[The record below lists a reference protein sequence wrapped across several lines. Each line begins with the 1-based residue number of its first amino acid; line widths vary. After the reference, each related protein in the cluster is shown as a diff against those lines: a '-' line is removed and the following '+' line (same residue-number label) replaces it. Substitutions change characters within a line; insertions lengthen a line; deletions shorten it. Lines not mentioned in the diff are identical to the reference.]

1 LCLDSV
7 GVVGGREGLLLIS
20 RGFVVLV
27 ELLLFSRDVRELN
40 CKWKLLIDLDYPLQK
55 GVI

>member
-7 GVVGGREGLLLIS
+7 GVVGGREGLLLIG

-40 CKWKLLIDLDYPLQK
+40 FKWKLLIGLDYT
-55 GVI
+55 